1 MATPRVLIV
10 EDELSL
16 ARILSFSFQNEGYI
30 VARAEDGVECMNKI
44 STFRPDVV
52 LMDLMMPKLDGLE
65 TIRLLRANEAHRDL
79 IIIAVTAK
87 SRPVDRVAAL
97 EAGADF
103 FVKKPFQISALLERV
118 GSMLTP
124 RGVS

>member
-87 SRPVDRVAAL
+87 SRPVDRAAAL